1 MTWWRLILVAAPM
14 VAAAGGTASAQPR
27 PPGRPARVEIGA
39 GLTWMGVATIGS
51 SDANETTPS
60 GGSLRLFSTSTD
72 LGAAPGVDARVSVRL
87 TDLLQLEGAT
97 SYSTP
102 SVRTTIRN
110 DVETRDQTTA
120 TEAVKQIV
128 VGADLLV
135 FLSRQRA
142 GRRGTPFVSAGAGY
156 LRQLHEGA
164 TLVQT
169 GRTFQAGGGVK
180 FVLVARN
187 RSPLRTVG
195 VRADARAVA
204 RASGVTLDG
213 RTHLSPALGAG
224 LFFGF

>member
-27 PPGRPARVEIGA
+27 SAGRPARVELGV
-39 GLTWMGVATIGS
+39 GLTWIGVASIGG
-51 SDANETTPS
+51 SDANETTPG
-60 GGSLRLFSTSTD
+60 GGSSRLFSTSTD
-72 LGAAPGVDARVSVRL
+72 LGAAPGVDARVGVRL
-87 TDLLQLEGAT
+87 TDLLQIEGAA

-102 SVRTTIRN
+102 SVRTTIGN
-110 DVETRDQTTA
+110 DVETSDLTIA

-128 VGADLLV
+128 VEADVLV

-142 GRRGTPFVSAGAGY
+142 GKRGTPFISAGAGY

-180 FVLVARN
+180 FVLAARN
-187 RSPLRTVG
+187 RSPLKTVG

-204 RASGVTLDG
+204 RVSGVTLDG